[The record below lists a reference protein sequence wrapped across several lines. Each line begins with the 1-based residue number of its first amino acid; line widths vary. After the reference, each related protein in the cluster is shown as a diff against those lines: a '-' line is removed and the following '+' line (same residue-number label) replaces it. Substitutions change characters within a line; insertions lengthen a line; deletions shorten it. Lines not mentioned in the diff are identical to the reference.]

1 MGALVLQL
9 RLVSGILD
17 HLRLSETSGQAQDLR
32 GSPALEIQLQPETH
46 KQAFS
51 QVDGHLDGLKST
63 HPVMQLQP
71 FQLPAAMRSH
81 LQPVQPVQAQPV
93 RPPVHRPARV
103 HINHSSTKIHS
114 VSSSV
119 KFRNTSVTTTSA

>member
-71 FQLPAAMRSH
+71 FQLRL
-81 LQPVQPVQAQPV
+81 LQPVQAVQPVPTQPV
-93 RPPVHRPARV
+93 RPPVRRPARV
-103 HINHSSTKIHS
+103 HTNHSSTKIHS